1 MIKLWLA
8 NVAPEASD
16 DDLRALIKTYAPDL
30 DCTDVQREAGDG
42 SRPAAIVA
50 VPGASRGALDKACA
64 RLNGMFWKG
73 RAGCPARRRRSDG
86 DRPTACAA
94 TIGYADNDSRRSTN
108 R

>member
-1 MIKLWLA
+1 MTNKLWLA

-16 DDLRALIKTYAPDL
+16 DDIKALVKTYAPDL

-50 VPGASRGALDKACA
+50 VPGASRDALDKACA

-73 RAGCPARRRRSDG
+73 RRLSC
-86 DRPTACAA
+86 
-94 TIGYADNDSRRSTN
+94 STTTF
-108 R
+108 

>member
-16 DDLRALIKTYAPDL
+16 DDIKALIKTYAPDL

-50 VPGASRGALDKACA
+50 CLALS
-64 RLNGMFWKG
+64 GM
-73 RAGCPARRRRSDG
+73 RSTRPAR
-86 DRPTACAA
+86 A
-94 TIGYADNDSRRSTN
+94 
-108 R
+108 